1 MSIKRGIIFNY
12 RKRSHYGTLVTD
24 TMFSKGN
31 IGLFFF
37 IAIIAIILSVLS
49 YQYSSFTASKIAGI
63 ASDDVRSNARI
74 EAYHLSQ
81 ILIQS
86 IDSITNNLE
95 ALTNSLPI
103 LDSENQTAQFLLNNA
118 QDSTNDLTN
127 SYYLLNSNG
136 TVISS
141 SNSGTELG
149 PQDGVDLS
157 KMEYFL
163 TPRNTKLPY
172 YSTVRQ
178 SDEGAKIF
186 VAFPIFDNASQ
197 GIENTSETNTTE
209 IFRGVIVSAID
220 VEKVGN
226 FLQGKLSPELI
237 SNVGLMDKNGIF
249 LYARNESLIGQNFLS
264 NDFQSTIPAK
274 IKDSYNNI
282 LKLSLGPESGSED
295 ISFNGKSTTI
305 SYQPVVIDA
314 KQLWTLYI
322 GSPHTLASDV
332 GLLIDQQKN
341 FSTIVVMAIGAI
353 AIGIAFV
360 ILSWNKRLKTSV
372 RNRTLELKTA
382 NDSLTESNRLL
393 AAANEQLKVHDRM
406 QKEFINV
413 AAHELRTP
421 IMPILGDAQY
431 IERQFNS
438 EDLKIQIEKD
448 QISSLIRNA
457 KRLDRLASD
466 ILDVT
471 RIESKSLRLN
481 KEKFNLRDMICSI
494 LTDVKRYDRE
504 GSQFPEIKYT
514 PKDVF
519 VEADRGRLSQVLTNL
534 LSNAIKFTENGT
546 ITIETSESDKEVIVS
561 VRDTGSGIDPE
572 VYRKLF
578 SKFITKSDRGTGLGL
593 FISKSIIESHGGR
606 IWAENNQHGSGA
618 TFYFSL
624 PASKDSEA

>member
-1 MSIKRGIIFNY
+1 
-12 RKRSHYGTLVTD
+12 
-24 TMFSKGN
+24 MFSKGN
-31 IGLFFF
+31 IGLLVFT
-37 IAIIAIILSVLS
+37 AIIAIILSVLS
-49 YQYSSFTASKIAGI
+49 YQYSSLTANKISGI

-86 IDSITNNLE
+86 IEAITNNLK
-95 ALTNSLPI
+95 ALTNSLPV
-103 LDSENQTAQFLLNNA
+103 LNSENQTVQFLLNNA
-118 QDSTNDLTN
+118 QDSTNNLTN
-127 SYYLLNSNG
+127 AYYLLNSSG
-136 TVISS
+136 SVISS
-141 SNSGTELG
+141 SNSGMELR
-149 PQDGVDLS
+149 PQAGLDLS
-157 KMEYFL
+157 KTEYFL
-163 TPRNTKLPY
+163 APRNTKLPY
-172 YSTVRQ
+172 YSTVTQ
-178 SDEGAKIF
+178 SDEGATIYISY
-186 VAFPIFDNASQ
+186 PIFDNRSDKL
-197 GIENTSETNTTE
+197 ENTVQNNTTE
-209 IFRGVIVSAID
+209 TFRGVIVSAID

-226 FLQGKLSPELI
+226 FLQGKLSPELV

-264 NDFQSTIPAK
+264 DDFQSTIPSE
-274 IKDSYNNI
+274 IKDSYNDI
-282 LKLSLGPESGSED
+282 LKRSLGSESGSED
-295 ISFNGKSTTI
+295 ISFNDKTSTI
-305 SYQPVVIDA
+305 SYQPVAIDA

-322 GSPHTLASDV
+322 GSPHTLTSDV

-353 AIGIAFV
+353 AIGISFV
-360 ILSWNKRLKTSV
+360 ILSWNKSLKTSV
-372 RNRTLELKTA
+372 RNRTLELKSA

-393 AAANEQLKVHDRM
+393 AAANEQLKVHDKM

-438 EDLKIQIEKD
+438 EDPRIQIERD

-481 KEKFNLRDMICSI
+481 KEKFNLKDMICSI
-494 LTDVKRYDRE
+494 LSDVKKYDSE
-504 GSQFPEIKYT
+504 VTKFPEIKYT
-514 PKDVF
+514 PKDVI
-519 VEADRGRLSQVLTNL
+519 VEADKGRLSQVLTNL
-534 LSNAIKFTENGT
+534 LSNAVKFTEKGT
-546 ITIETSESDKEVIVS
+546 ITIHTSESDKEVIVS
-561 VRDTGSGIDPE
+561 VRDTGTGIDPE
-572 VYRKLF
+572 VYQKLF

-606 IWAENNQHGSGA
+606 IWAENNPDGFGA

-624 PASKDSEA
+624 PGSSASEA

>member
-1 MSIKRGIIFNY
+1 
-12 RKRSHYGTLVTD
+12 
-24 TMFSKGN
+24 MFSKGN
-31 IGLFFF
+31 IGLLVFT
-37 IAIIAIILSVLS
+37 AIIAIILSVLS
-49 YQYSSFTASKIAGI
+49 YQYSSLTANKIAGI

-86 IDSITNNLE
+86 IEAITNNLK
-95 ALTNSLPI
+95 ALTNSIPVLN
-103 LDSENQTAQFLLNNA
+103 SENQTVQFLLNNA
-118 QDSTNDLTN
+118 QDSTNNLTN
-127 SYYLLNSNG
+127 AYYLLNSSG
-136 TVISS
+136 SVISS
-141 SNSGTELG
+141 SNSGMELR
-149 PQDGVDLS
+149 PQAGLDLS
-157 KMEYFL
+157 KTEYFL
-163 TPRNTKLPY
+163 APRDTKLPY
-172 YSTVRQ
+172 YSTVKQ
-178 SDEGAKIF
+178 PDEGATIY
-186 VAFPIFDNASQ
+186 VSYPIFDNRSDKL
-197 GIENTSETNTTE
+197 ENTVQNNTTE
-209 IFRGVIVSAID
+209 TFRGVIVSAID

-264 NDFQSTIPAK
+264 DDFQSTIPSE
-274 IKDSYNNI
+274 IKDSYNDI
-282 LKLSLGPESGSED
+282 LKRSLGSESGSED
-295 ISFNGKSTTI
+295 ISFNDKTSTI
-305 SYQPVVIDA
+305 SYQPVAIDA

-322 GSPHTLASDV
+322 GSPHTLTSDV

-353 AIGIAFV
+353 AIGISFV
-360 ILSWNKRLKTSV
+360 ILSWNKSLKTSV
-372 RNRTLELKTA
+372 RNRTLELKSA

-393 AAANEQLKVHDRM
+393 AAANEQLKVHDKM

-438 EDLKIQIEKD
+438 EDPRIQIERD

-481 KEKFNLRDMICSI
+481 KEKFNLKDMICSI
-494 LTDVKRYDRE
+494 LSDVKKYDSE
-504 GSQFPEIKYT
+504 VTKFPEIKYT
-514 PKDVF
+514 PKDVI
-519 VEADRGRLSQVLTNL
+519 VEADKGRLSQVLTNL
-534 LSNAIKFTENGT
+534 LSNAVKFTEKGT
-546 ITIETSESDKEVIVS
+546 ITIHTSESDKEVIVS
-561 VRDTGSGIDPE
+561 VRDTGTGIDPE
-572 VYRKLF
+572 VYQKLF

-606 IWAENNQHGSGA
+606 IWAENNLEGFGA

-624 PASKDSEA
+624 PGSSHSEA

>member
-1 MSIKRGIIFNY
+1 
-12 RKRSHYGTLVTD
+12 
-24 TMFSKGN
+24 MFSKGN
-31 IGLFFF
+31 IGLLVFT
-37 IAIIAIILSVLS
+37 AIIAIILSVLS
-49 YQYSSFTASKIAGI
+49 YQYSSLTANKIAGI

-86 IDSITNNLE
+86 IEAITNNLK
-95 ALTNSLPI
+95 ALTNSLPV
-103 LDSENQTAQFLLNNA
+103 LNSENQTVQFLLNNA
-118 QDSTNDLTN
+118 QDSTDALTN
-127 SYYLLNSNG
+127 AYYLLNSSG

-141 SNSGTELG
+141 SNRGMELG
-149 PQDGVDLS
+149 PQAGLDLS
-157 KMEYFL
+157 KTEYFL
-163 TPRNTKLPY
+163 APRNTKLPY
-172 YSTVRQ
+172 YSTVKQ
-178 SDEGAKIF
+178 SDEGAKIY
-186 VAFPIFDNASQ
+186 VSYPIFDNSSDKL
-197 GIENTSETNTTE
+197 ENTVQNNTTE
-209 IFRGVIVSAID
+209 TFRGVIVSAID

-249 LYARNESLIGQNFLS
+249 LYARNGSLIGQNFLS
-264 NDFQSTIPAK
+264 DDFQSTIPSE
-274 IKDSYNNI
+274 IKDSYNDI
-282 LKLSLGPESGSED
+282 LKRSLGSEPGSED
-295 ISFNGKSTTI
+295 ISFNDKTTTL
-305 SYQPVVIDA
+305 SYQPVAIDG

-322 GSPHTLASDV
+322 GSPHTLTSDV

-353 AIGIAFV
+353 AIGISFV
-360 ILSWNKRLKTSV
+360 ILSWNKSLKASV
-372 RNRTLELKTA
+372 RNRTLELKSA

-393 AAANEQLKVHDRM
+393 AAANEQLKVHDKM

-438 EDLKIQIEKD
+438 EDPRIQIERD

-481 KEKFNLRDMICSI
+481 KEKFNLKDMICSI
-494 LTDVKRYDRE
+494 LSDVKKYESE

-514 PKDVF
+514 PKDVI
-519 VEADRGRLSQVLTNL
+519 VEADKGRLSQVLTNL
-534 LSNAIKFTENGT
+534 LSNAVKFTENGT
-546 ITIETSESDKEVIVS
+546 ITIDTSESDKEVIVS
-561 VRDTGSGIDPE
+561 VRDTGTGIDPE
-572 VYRKLF
+572 IYQKLF

-606 IWAENNQHGSGA
+606 IWAENNLDGFGA

-624 PASKDSEA
+624 PVSDHSVA

>member
-1 MSIKRGIIFNY
+1 
-12 RKRSHYGTLVTD
+12 
-24 TMFSKGN
+24 MFSKGN
-31 IGLFFF
+31 IGLLVFT
-37 IAIIAIILSVLS
+37 AIIAIILSVLS
-49 YQYSSFTASKIAGI
+49 YQYSSLTANKIAGI

-86 IDSITNNLE
+86 IEAITNNLK
-95 ALTNSLPI
+95 ALTNSLPV
-103 LDSENQTAQFLLNNA
+103 LNSENQTVQFLLNNA
-118 QDSTNDLTN
+118 QDSTDALTN
-127 SYYLLNSNG
+127 AYYLLNSSG

-141 SNSGTELG
+141 SNRGMELG
-149 PQDGVDLS
+149 PQAGLDLS
-157 KMEYFL
+157 KTEYFL
-163 TPRNTKLPY
+163 APRNTKLPY
-172 YSTVRQ
+172 YSTVKQ
-178 SDEGAKIF
+178 SDEGAKIY
-186 VAFPIFDNASQ
+186 VSYPIFDNSSDKL
-197 GIENTSETNTTE
+197 ENTVQNNTTE
-209 IFRGVIVSAID
+209 TFRGVIVSAID

-249 LYARNESLIGQNFLS
+249 LYARNGSLIGQNFLS
-264 NDFQSTIPAK
+264 EAFQSTIPSE
-274 IKDSYNNI
+274 IKDSYNDI
-282 LKLSLGPESGSED
+282 LKRSLGSEPDSED
-295 ISFNGKSTTI
+295 ISFNDKTTTI
-305 SYQPVVIDA
+305 SHQPVVIDG

-322 GSPHTLASDV
+322 GSPHTLTSDV

-353 AIGIAFV
+353 AIGISFV
-360 ILSWNKRLKTSV
+360 ILSWNKSLKASV
-372 RNRTLELKTA
+372 RNRTLELKSA

-393 AAANEQLKVHDRM
+393 AAANEQLKVHDKM

-438 EDLKIQIEKD
+438 EDPRIQIERD

-481 KEKFNLRDMICSI
+481 KEKFNLKDMICSI
-494 LTDVKRYDRE
+494 LSDVKKYDSE
-504 GSQFPEIKYT
+504 GTQFPEIKYT
-514 PKDVF
+514 PKDVI
-519 VEADRGRLSQVLTNL
+519 VEADKGRLSQVLTNL
-534 LSNAIKFTENGT
+534 LSNAVKFTENGT
-546 ITIETSESDKEVIVS
+546 ITIDTSESDKEVIVS
-561 VRDTGSGIDPE
+561 VRDTGTGIDPE
-572 VYRKLF
+572 IYQKLF

-606 IWAENNQHGSGA
+606 IWAENNLDGFGA

-624 PASKDSEA
+624 PASNHSVA

>member
-1 MSIKRGIIFNY
+1 
-12 RKRSHYGTLVTD
+12 
-24 TMFSKGN
+24 MFSKGN
-31 IGLFFF
+31 IGLLVFT
-37 IAIIAIILSVLS
+37 AIIAIILSVLS
-49 YQYSSFTASKIAGI
+49 YQYSSLTANKIAGI

-86 IDSITNNLE
+86 IEAITNNLK
-95 ALTNSLPI
+95 ALTNSLPV
-103 LDSENQTAQFLLNNA
+103 LNSENQTVQFLLNNA
-118 QDSTNDLTN
+118 QDSTNNLTN
-127 SYYLLNSNG
+127 AYYLLNSSG

-141 SNSGTELG
+141 SNRGMELG
-149 PQDGVDLS
+149 PQAGLDLS
-157 KMEYFL
+157 KTEYFL
-163 TPRNTKLPY
+163 APRNTKLPY
-172 YSTVRQ
+172 YSTVKQ
-178 SDEGAKIF
+178 SDGGATIY
-186 VAFPIFDNASQ
+186 VSYPIFGNRSDK
-197 GIENTSETNTTE
+197 IENTVQNNTTE
-209 IFRGVIVSAID
+209 TFRGVIVSAID

-264 NDFQSTIPAK
+264 DDFQSTIPSE
-274 IKDSYNNI
+274 IKDSYNDI
-282 LKLSLGPESGSED
+282 LKRSLGSESGSED
-295 ISFNGKSTTI
+295 ISFNDKTSTI
-305 SYQPVVIDA
+305 SYQPVAIDG

-322 GSPHTLASDV
+322 GSPHTLTSDV

-353 AIGIAFV
+353 AIGISFV
-360 ILSWNKRLKTSV
+360 ILSWNKSLKASV
-372 RNRTLELKTA
+372 RNRTLELKSA

-393 AAANEQLKVHDRM
+393 AAANEQLKVHDKM

-438 EDLKIQIEKD
+438 EDPRIQIERD

-481 KEKFNLRDMICSI
+481 KEKFNLKDMICSI
-494 LTDVKRYDRE
+494 LSDVKKYDSE
-504 GSQFPEIKYT
+504 VTKFPEIKYT
-514 PKDVF
+514 PKDVI
-519 VEADRGRLSQVLTNL
+519 VEADKGRLSQVLTNL
-534 LSNAIKFTENGT
+534 LSNAVKFTEKGT
-546 ITIETSESDKEVIVS
+546 ITIDTSESDKEVIVS
-561 VRDTGSGIDPE
+561 VRDTGTGIDPE
-572 VYRKLF
+572 VYQKLF

-593 FISKSIIESHGGR
+593 FISKSIMESHGGR
-606 IWAENNQHGSGA
+606 IWAENNLDGFGA

-624 PASKDSEA
+624 PTFHHSEA

>member
-1 MSIKRGIIFNY
+1 
-12 RKRSHYGTLVTD
+12 
-24 TMFSKGN
+24 MFSKGN
-31 IGLFFF
+31 IGLLVFT
-37 IAIIAIILSVLS
+37 AIVAIILSVLS
-49 YQYSSFTASKIAGI
+49 YQYSSLTANKIAGI

-86 IDSITNNLE
+86 IEAITNNLK
-95 ALTNSLPI
+95 ALTNSLPV
-103 LDSENQTAQFLLNNA
+103 LNSENQTVQFLLNNA

-127 SYYLLNSNG
+127 AYYLLNSSG

-141 SNSGTELG
+141 SNRGMELR
-149 PQDGVDLS
+149 PQTGLDLS
-157 KMEYFL
+157 KTEYFL
-163 TPRNTKLPY
+163 APRNTKLPY
-172 YSTVRQ
+172 YSTVKQ
-178 SDEGAKIF
+178 SDEGATIY
-186 VAFPIFDNASQ
+186 VSYPIFDNRSDKLEKTVQ
-197 GIENTSETNTTE
+197 NNTTE
-209 IFRGVIVSAID
+209 TLRGVIVSAID

-264 NDFQSTIPAK
+264 DDFQFTIPSE
-274 IKDSYNNI
+274 IKDSYNDI
-282 LKLSLGPESGSED
+282 LKRSLGSESGSED
-295 ISFNGKSTTI
+295 ISFNDKTSTI
-305 SYQPVVIDA
+305 SYQPVAIDG

-322 GSPHTLASDV
+322 GSPHTLTSDV

-353 AIGIAFV
+353 AIGISFV
-360 ILSWNKRLKTSV
+360 ILSWNKSLKASV
-372 RNRTLELKTA
+372 RNRTLELKSA

-393 AAANEQLKVHDRM
+393 AAANEQLKVHDKM

-438 EDLKIQIEKD
+438 EDPRIQIERD

-481 KEKFNLRDMICSI
+481 KEKFNLKDMICSI
-494 LTDVKRYDRE
+494 LSDVKKYDSE
-504 GSQFPEIKYT
+504 VIKFPEIKYT
-514 PKDVF
+514 PKDVI
-519 VEADRGRLSQVLTNL
+519 VEADKGRLSQVLTNL
-534 LSNAIKFTENGT
+534 LSNAVKFTEKGT
-546 ITIETSESDKEVIVS
+546 VTINTSESDKEVIVS
-561 VRDTGSGIDPE
+561 VRDTGTGIDTE
-572 VYRKLF
+572 VYQKLF

-606 IWAENNQHGSGA
+606 IWAENNLDGFGA

-624 PASKDSEA
+624 PASSHSEA